1 MSRGQYSDA
10 AFVQTVAAS
19 QHLSPQT
26 PCSYG
31 RCHPDGLRGP
41 VGTPSG
47 LCRHL
52 LASSVHCTLSINYF
66 KDMRQLLLREAEQ
79 GETLLVCPGA
89 LTNLKCNYLVLGR
102 SLLGGDLPF
111 KEAKAYSPG
120 CQTSPEVSITALW
133 VGRAWPAAPASTWP
147 LWVPRLPAGA

>member
-1 MSRGQYSDA
+1 MSRGHYSDA

-19 QHLSPQT
+19 QHLKPPDPVLLWALSP
-26 PCSYG
+26 
-31 RCHPDGLRGP
+31 RLRGP
-41 VGTPSG
+41 LGTPSG

-52 LASSVHCTLSINYF
+52 LAPSVHCTVSINYF
-66 KDMRQLLLREAEQ
+66 KDMRQFLPCEAEQ
-79 GETLLVCPGA
+79 GDTLLVCPGA

-111 KEAKAYSPG
+111 KEAKAHSPG

-133 VGRAWPAAPASTWP
+133 VRRAWPAAPASTWP
-147 LWVPRLPAGA
+147 LWVPRLPVGA